1 MPVRMAVHEAAPPE
15 SRIFPAC
22 TILALVAI
30 LAALPG
36 RYRLLPPWFDIAIGV
51 VLAATLLLAGVAPL
65 KPIWR
70 RLEPYSVGAFGFFV
84 TILEVL
90 VLAQLLY
97 DMASRRQTVGAISLL
112 TTAVG
117 VWISNVVIFG
127 LIYWQLDRGGPAGR
141 ATNWRGRRDFSFPRG
156 EPDDGVPAG
165 WQPSFPDYLFLAFT
179 ASTAFSPTDVLP
191 LTPRAKMLMMVQS
204 LIALVT
210 VVAVAARAI
219 NVLGT

>member
-1 MPVRMAVHEAAPPE
+1 MAVHEVTSRE

-30 LAALPG
+30 LATLPV
-36 RYRLLPPWFDIAIGV
+36 RYRVLPPGFDVAIGV
-51 VLAATLLLAGVAPL
+51 VLAVTLLVANFVPMAS
-65 KPIWR
+65 ISR
-70 RLEPYSVGAFGFFV
+70 RLEPYFVGAFGLFV

-90 VLAQLLY
+90 VLAQLLR
-97 DMASRRQTVGAISLL
+97 DMASRQQTVGAISLL

-117 VWISNVVIFG
+117 VWISNVVIFS
-127 LIYWQLDRGGPAGR
+127 LIYWQLDRGGPSGR
-141 ATNWRGRRDFSFPRG
+141 SANWTGRRDFSFPRG

-165 WQPSFPDYLFLAFT
+165 WQPSFADYLFLAFT

-191 LTPRAKMLMMVQS
+191 LTPRAKMLMMAES

>member
-1 MPVRMAVHEAAPPE
+1 MHEVTPPE

-22 TILALVAI
+22 TILALMVI

-36 RYRLLPPWFDIAIGV
+36 RYRVLPPWSDIAIGA
-51 VLAATLLLAGVAPL
+51 VLAATLLLAGFGPL
-65 KPIWR
+65 TSTWR
-70 RLEPYSVGAFGFFV
+70 RLEPYSVAAFGVFV
-84 TILEVL
+84 TALEVV

-97 DMASRRQTVGAISLL
+97 DMASKRQTVGGISLL

-117 VWISNVVIFG
+117 VWITNVVIFG
-127 LIYWQLDRGGPAGR
+127 LIYWEFDRGGPAGR
-141 ATNWRGRRDFSFPRG
+141 STNWKGRRDFGFPSG
-156 EPDDGVPAG
+156 EPDDGIPAN
-165 WQPSFPDYLFLAFT
+165 WQPAFADYLFLAFT

-204 LIALVT
+204 IIALVT

>member
-1 MPVRMAVHEAAPPE
+1 MHETTRPE

-30 LAALPG
+30 LATLPV
-36 RYRLLPPWFDIAIGV
+36 RYRVLPPGFDLGIGG
-51 VLAATLLLAGVAPL
+51 VLAATLLLANLSPMAST
-65 KPIWR
+65 WR
-70 RLEPYSVGAFGFFV
+70 RLEPYFVSVFGLFV

-90 VLAQLLY
+90 VLGQLLY
-97 DMASRRQTVGAISLL
+97 DMASRQQMVGAVSLL

-117 VWISNVVIFG
+117 VWISNVVIFA
-127 LIYWQLDRGGPAGR
+127 LIYWQLDRGGPTGR
-141 ATNWRGRRDFSFPRG
+141 STNWTGRRDFSFPRG
-156 EPDDGVPAG
+156 EPDDGVPAS
-165 WQPSFPDYLFLAFT
+165 WQPTFTDYLFLAFT

-191 LTPRAKMLMMVQS
+191 LTPRAKMLMMADSV
-204 LIALVT
+204 IALVT

>member
-1 MPVRMAVHEAAPPE
+1 MAVHDTAPE

-22 TILALVAI
+22 TILGLVTI

-36 RYRLLPPWFDIAIGV
+36 RYRLFPPWFDIAIGAA
-51 VLAATLLLAGVAPL
+51 LATTLLLAGFAAGASV
-65 KPIWR
+65 WR
-70 RLEPYSVGAFGFFV
+70 RLEPYTVTAFG
-84 TILEVL
+84 ILVSALEII

-97 DMASRRQTVGAISLL
+97 DMASRRQTVGAVSLL

-117 VWISNVVIFG
+117 VWITNVVIFA
-127 LIYWQLDRGGPAGR
+127 LIYWELDRGGPAGR
-141 ATNWRGRRDFSFPRG
+141 STNWKGRRDFGFPRG
-156 EPDDGVPAG
+156 EPDDGVPPS
-165 WQPSFPDYLFLAFT
+165 WQPAFADYLFLAFT

-191 LTPRAKMLMMVQS
+191 LTPRAKMLIMAQS

-219 NVLGT
+219 NILGT